1 MNIWENVSNYSY
13 THAGGLETAL
23 EGIEIMIRFA
33 MGNQEKAAPY
43 LERYES
49 LIRQHGAC
57 TPQSIAV
64 LKTIASEENRAI
76 IEEGNL
82 LHLGNCIQEE
92 HVKQSSPYPSL
103 MLTVEEMAKQ
113 LRIGRAKAYELAR
126 TPGFPA
132 IKVGKRTLVNRDEL
146 TKWLAENA
154 GKRTEEMYNG

>member
-1 MNIWENVSNYSY
+1 MVILSTINDYNYA
-13 THAGGLETAL
+13 HNGRLHFDLRNLEMAFDFAPNHEAEQRSL
-23 EGIEIMIRFA
+23 E
-33 MGNQEKAAPY
+33 K
-43 LERYES
+43 YEA

-82 LHLGNCIQEE
+82 LHLGNCMQEE
-92 HVKQSSPYPSL
+92 PAKQSAQYPSL
-103 MLTVEEMAKQ
+103 MLTVQEMAKQ
-113 LRIGRAKAYELAR
+113 LSLGRTKADELTR

-132 IKVGKRTLVNRDEL
+132 IKVGKRTLINRDEL
-146 TKWLAENA
+146 TKWLAENV